1 MIFFEIYGKE
11 ATMDLLIVIDM
22 IDGFVNHGALADKN
36 INRIVDNISCE
47 IEKFISKGQDIIAFK
62 DTHDPHDIEFENYPP
77 HCIKGTDEC
86 ELVPQLKKYSD
97 KMMIIE
103 KNTTNGF
110 VTHEFGKYIASKKLD
125 TIVVT
130 GCCTDICVYNFV
142 ESLTKYLKSNK
153 LATRVVVYK
162 NMVDTFGGDNH
173 LADEIN
179 REYLQ
184 KMSKL
189 GVEIR

>member
-1 MIFFEIYGKE
+1 
-11 ATMDLLIVIDM
+11 MDLLIVIDM

-130 GCCTDICVYNFV
+130 GCCTDICIFNFAKSLK
-142 ESLTKYLKSNK
+142 EYLTKNNLNTKI
-153 LATRVVVYK
+153 LIYK
-162 NMVDTFGGDNH
+162 NLVDTFNAPNH
-173 LADEIN
+173 DAETIN
-179 REYLQ
+179 IEYLK
-184 KMSKL
+184 KMENI
-189 GVEIR
+189 GVLVVDNEHQM

>member
-1 MIFFEIYGKE
+1 
-11 ATMDLLIVIDM
+11 MDLLVVIDM
-22 IDGFVNHGALADKN
+22 VEGFVNHGALADKN

-62 DTHDPHDIEFENYPP
+62 DTHDPHDVEFENYPP
-77 HCIKGTDEC
+77 HCVKGTDEC
-86 ELVPQLKKYSD
+86 ELVPQIKKYSD

-110 VTHEFGKYIASKKLD
+110 VTHKFEEYIASKKLD

-142 ESLTKYLKSNK
+142 KSLTQYLKSNK
-153 LATRVVVYK
+153 LATKVVVYK
-162 NMVDTFGGDNH
+162 NMVDTFSTDNH
-173 LADEIN
+173 MSEKIN
-179 REYLQ
+179 QKYLQ

-189 GVEIR
+189 GVEIK

>member
-1 MIFFEIYGKE
+1 
-11 ATMDLLIVIDM
+11 MDLLVVIDM
-22 IDGFVNHGALADKN
+22 VEGFVNHGALADKN
-36 INRIVDNISCE
+36 ISRIVDNISDE

-110 VTHEFGKYIASKKLD
+110 VTCEFGKYIASKKLD
-125 TIVVT
+125 TIIVT

-142 ESLTKYLKSNK
+142 ESIMGYIYKNNLK
-153 LATRVVVYK
+153 TQVVVYK
-162 NMVDTFGGDNH
+162 NMIDTFNGENH
-173 LADEIN
+173 VADEIN
-179 REYLQ
+179 IEYID

-189 GVEIR
+189 GVLIR